1 MVSAAKGSLMRRKA
15 TIAVL
20 ALLGGVLMLSNQE
33 ILARDFGNGANAKGA
48 AHSSCRIRTRG
59 WIQLHRLDGEVAHI
73 NVDQIVFVTNAKN
86 TGGNERAKSRVQL
99 VNGFSDVLETVDEVM
114 HLIKED
120 DSLGVAT
127 SGGFDGTMN
136 SPCSR
141 IGAMNAGSSR
151 HYAG

>member
-1 MVSAAKGSLMRRKA
+1 MRRKA

-20 ALLGGVLMLSNQE
+20 ALLGGVLMLSNQQ
-33 ILARDFGNGANAKGA
+33 ILARDFGNSANAKAA

-73 NVDQIVFVTNAKN
+73 NVDQIVFVANAKN
-86 TGGNERAKSRVQL
+86 TGGNDRAKSRVQL

-120 DSLGVAT
+120 DSLGAAT
-127 SGGFDGTMN
+127 SGGFEDTMN

-141 IGAMNAGSSR
+141 IGVAP
-151 HYAG
+151 